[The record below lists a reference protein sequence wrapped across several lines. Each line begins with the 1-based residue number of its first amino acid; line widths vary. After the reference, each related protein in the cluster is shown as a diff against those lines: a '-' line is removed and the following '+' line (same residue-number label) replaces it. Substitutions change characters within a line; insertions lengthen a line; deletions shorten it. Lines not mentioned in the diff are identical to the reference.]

1 MPNIARPRYIGLLIF
16 AFVLLISIPNK
27 VFENH
32 LLCDNLALTLNTFF
46 LVCCKKSNISVLS
59 NNLHCL
65 SKIKLL
71 ISLKKSFSK
80 SFSTLIF
87 LSMYYFSK
95 ASCLNFIILCTVLI
109 LINDLVLVL
118 RFLCVQDSFST
129 SMKNT

>member
-32 LLCDNLALTLNTFF
+32 LLCDNLPLTLNTFF